1 MPADVEQGT
10 YPQLPARSGHP
21 LANEQIRSTSG
32 GHRGLPGPFIWQAG
46 CGMSSIPLAPHQVMK
61 ASYPAPP
68 RSPRC
73 CHPMGLLVACPSCGA
88 SSAQPCHSPASLLP
102 PGPPSMVMVLTED
115 EQHVPGLSADVEL
128 RCSLA
133 PVLRASR
140 VVSSRPAAPDKGY
153 YSLAF
158 QDKQGGKR
166 RVFQAEGMVYAKA
179 QV

>member
-1 MPADVEQGT
+1 
-10 YPQLPARSGHP
+10 
-21 LANEQIRSTSG
+21 
-32 GHRGLPGPFIWQAG
+32 
-46 CGMSSIPLAPHQVMK
+46 
-61 ASYPAPP
+61 
-68 RSPRC
+68 
-73 CHPMGLLVACPSCGA
+73 
-88 SSAQPCHSPASLLP
+88 
-102 PGPPSMVMVLTED
+102 MVMVLTED